1 MKDFFK
7 RMGAGAVI
15 GVAMII
21 PGVSG
26 GTLAVLLN
34 IYDKLIAA
42 VSNIFKDFKNSFLY
56 LLPILLG
63 AAAAVICAYFPLKFF
78 LDRAPLPTVLLFVGL
93 MAGSCPKMFKDSIK
107 KGFKKTDIIAFI
119 LPLAIV
125 IGICFIPSLGDV
137 NLGADMQVGTYF
149 VLIVMGAVAS
159 CALVVPGVS
168 GSMLL
173 LIFGYYTPI
182 LDTVSNLTTQFGH
195 SVLVLALFAIGLIVG
210 FFSIAK
216 LMKFLLAKFP
226 RATGWAIVG
235 FVIGSIPAIFIT
247 FADNFPEA
255 VFDGIQVGV
264 GALLCIAGIIAS
276 FALTAYVE
284 SRNRQSDASEN

>member
-1 MKDFFK
+1 
-7 RMGAGAVI
+7 MGAGAVI
-15 GVAMII
+15 GIAMII

-34 IYDKLIAA
+34 IYDKLISA
-42 VSNIFKDFKNSFLY
+42 VSNIFKDFKNSFFY

-63 AAAAVICAYFPLKFF
+63 AAIAVVCAYFPLKFF

-93 MAGSCPKMFKDSIK
+93 MIGSCPKMFKDFYK
-107 KGFKKTDIIAFI
+107 NGFKKLDILSVL
-119 LPLAIV
+119 LPLALV
-125 IGICFIPSLGDV
+125 IGICFIPAFGNVDLGE
-137 NLGADMQVGTYF
+137 NMQVGTYF
-149 VLIVMGAVAS
+149 MLFVMGAIAS
-159 CALVVPGVS
+159 CALVVPGIS

-182 LDTVSNLTTQFGH
+182 LDTVSALTTSFGH
-195 SVLVLALFAIGLIVG
+195 SVLVLLLFAAGIIVG

-216 LMKFLLAKFP
+216 LMKFLIARFP
-226 RATGWAIVG
+226 RATGWAIAG

-247 FADNFPEA
+247 FAGNFPQA
-255 VFDGIQVGV
+255 VFDGVQVGV
-264 GALLCIAGIIAS
+264 GAILCIAGIIAS

-284 SRNRQSDASEN
+284 SRNKQTDASEN